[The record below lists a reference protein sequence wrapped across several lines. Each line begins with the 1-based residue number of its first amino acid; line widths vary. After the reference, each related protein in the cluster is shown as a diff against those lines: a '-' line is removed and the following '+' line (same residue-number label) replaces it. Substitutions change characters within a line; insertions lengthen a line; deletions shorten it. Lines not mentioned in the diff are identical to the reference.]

1 MTIWS
6 HKELARRYIL
16 FASAMWRCGFRK
28 SREALGH
35 NEGNVLMCGCLRQV
49 GEYAQPHLWFGVIA
63 QHLLKII
70 PWVHLTFFYAGGWIH
85 FHILH
90 IRAQKDLLGDF
101 VSYRK
106 MFKTFINFI
115 SFHFNS
121 ISFFM
126 IWVFRSSGEL
136 IHTR

>member
-49 GEYAQPHLWFGVIA
+49 GICTTSSVVRGNRTTPVENNPLS
-63 QHLLKII
+63 
-70 PWVHLTFFYAGGWIH
+70 TFNIFYASGWIH

-90 IRAQKDLLGDF
+90 IFAQKDLLGDF